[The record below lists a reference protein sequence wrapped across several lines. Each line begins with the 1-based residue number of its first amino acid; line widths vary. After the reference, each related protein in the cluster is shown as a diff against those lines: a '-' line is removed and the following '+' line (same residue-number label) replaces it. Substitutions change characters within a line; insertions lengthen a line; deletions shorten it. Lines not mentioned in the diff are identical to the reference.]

1 MRWLLIILTGL
12 AFLLSACGKTGS
24 GEKLAVV
31 NWDKVLK
38 AHPQYEILHKKQ
50 EEYNLLLDR
59 RKEQEIIGKTQMSGL
74 AKLNQLKQ
82 HSKQNYLS
90 ADFLTRMT
98 EKQTAEQQKLKQLSN
113 RIAAEVDK
121 ELAEEEKKMNEHY
134 RLQIFNLRLKLDTV
148 RMIPEQ
154 RKKVEAE
161 LHAVQA
167 ARDQDR
173 MLLAQHKMSI
183 VTRRMQPHVEEV
195 HRKLDAY
202 ARQLQS
208 RMLEELKKSR
218 AKDSSALQAVPD
230 ALKELLNTVDQELDK
245 RQQDI
250 EVLET
255 SIRKDMESA
264 VLKLAKERHYSVVF
278 HKYRVNISA
287 DDITGDVIAT
297 LKKQAALS
305 QAANALSQKV
315 SGSGANKGN

>member
-38 AHPQYEILHKKQ
+38 THPQYEILHKKQ

-113 RIAAEVDK
+113 RIADEVDK
-121 ELAEEEKKMNEHY
+121 ELAEEERKMNEHY

-154 RKKVEAE
+154 RKKLEAE

-183 VTRRMQPHVEEV
+183 VAQRMQPHIEEV

-218 AKDSSALQAVPD
+218 AKDSSSLKAVPD

-255 SIRKDMESA
+255 SIKKDMESA
-264 VLKLAKERHYSVVF
+264 VLKLSKERHYSVVF
-278 HKYRVNISA
+278 YKYRVNISA
-287 DDITGDVIAT
+287 DDITGDVIAI

-305 QAANALSQKV
+305 KAANALSKKV
-315 SGSGANKGN
+315 SGSDANKGN